1 MSEREEGTTKG
12 EGVTEEDREEMLL
25 CARYGEEEEMKEL
38 ISKGVP
44 VGTTDRSGNT
54 ALHYSA
60 ANGLM
65 SCVRFLVKKNCPYT
79 TNNSGNFPLNWAI
92 QNKHKDI
99 VKMLMKAY
107 PEIDVLAKNDF
118 GKSAVSEAFNVQDE
132 GILKLILEHES
143 ANALDDDSTATT
155 SSTSTTSTTTFSTSS
170 KDTKK
175 TRLETKTEPNV
186 NPPQQQAEKKQEEK
200 QPPLQG
206 EQTENVDEVESSDTS
221 KAEKSKIVQSITHEM
236 NFNSKGDNESDE
248 GNSDGVGP
256 IVRVREVA
264 TNWFGSVFGKEAS
277 DDITGIQVWAAS
289 LIAARWV
296 VDLAGELKDK
306 SVIELGCGCG
316 LPGLAALAYTQAKE
330 VVLTDYFQH
339 AIDNLKHNISINA
352 DVPNINDRSSVHAVD
367 WTNPSTWIKDEKGEV
382 KKFDVI
388 LGCDLVYEIDL
399 VVPLAAIVLSIL
411 KDDGTFYYV
420 SGGKRQGA
428 KEFITA
434 LRDQGLECDLVPLA
448 DQYKD
453 NPLVSKDD
461 NQLQLHFNEL
471 HENNQL
477 LFRFTK
483 KKKGADKP

>member
-1 MSEREEGTTKG
+1 MSFAISLWNEDGLTFLFYSLMDLLVCLIAFVLTRVFCFVLFFPGDGREK
-12 EGVTEEDREEMLL
+12 
-25 CARYGEEEEMKEL
+25 
-38 ISKGVP
+38 
-44 VGTTDRSGNT
+44 
-54 ALHYSA
+54 
-60 ANGLM
+60 
-65 SCVRFLVKKNCPYT
+65 
-79 TNNSGNFPLNWAI
+79 
-92 QNKHKDI
+92 
-99 VKMLMKAY
+99 
-107 PEIDVLAKNDF
+107 
-118 GKSAVSEAFNVQDE
+118 
-132 GILKLILEHES
+132 
-143 ANALDDDSTATT
+143 
-155 SSTSTTSTTTFSTSS
+155 
-170 KDTKK
+170 
-175 TRLETKTEPNV
+175 
-186 NPPQQQAEKKQEEK
+186 
-200 QPPLQG
+200 
-206 EQTENVDEVESSDTS
+206 
-221 KAEKSKIVQSITHEM
+221 
-236 NFNSKGDNESDE
+236 
-248 GNSDGVGP
+248 
-256 IVRVREVA
+256 
-264 TNWFGSVFGKEAS
+264 VFGKEAS

-453 NPLVSKDD
+453 NPLVSSTIKQIQT
-461 NQLQLHFNEL
+461 NTNKQK
-471 HENNQL
+471 ENKMSHL
-477 LFRFTK
+477 LCTFVAIAALYSKR
-483 KKKGADKP
+483 